1 MGTCEVAMVIQRYAP
16 VVGGGEL
23 QLERLLPHLGERGVH
38 ARVLTRAAPGAPSR
52 ECVGGIAVRRSR
64 DSAETAI
71 ASIVY
76 VAMGLADVVRRRR
89 TTDVVH
95 AHGVLSPATVALGA
109 SFLGI
114 AAVVTPLGAGPQGDL
129 RRLLGKPAGRLRLRL
144 LARRADFVALSREL
158 AAEIAGAGVAAA
170 RIHVIPNGVDTTTY
184 RPADPVERDRL
195 RRGLGLG
202 CATFTAVFV
211 GRLHRVKNVEVLL
224 DAMTCTPDVEL
235 VIAGDGDLRAR
246 LEERAAELGVASR
259 VRFFGMRDDVPDIL
273 KACDAF
279 VLPSHGEGMSN
290 ALIEAMA
297 CGLPCLVATA
307 VGGAAELVGT
317 TAGITLPADDADAW
331 AAALGRLAADRE
343 RGVAIGA
350 RAADH
355 VHTNLSF
362 SRTAEQLST
371 LYRTVSRSR

>member
-1 MGTCEVAMVIQRYAP
+1 M
-16 VVGGGEL
+16 
-23 QLERLLPHLGERGVH
+23 
-38 ARVLTRAAPGAPSR
+38 
-52 ECVGGIAVRRSR
+52 
-64 DSAETAI
+64 
-71 ASIVY
+71 
-76 VAMGLADVVRRRR
+76 
-89 TTDVVH
+89 
-95 AHGVLSPATVALGA
+95 
-109 SFLGI
+109 
-114 AAVVTPLGAGPQGDL
+114 
-129 RRLLGKPAGRLRLRL
+129 
-144 LARRADFVALSREL
+144 SREL

-224 DAMTCTPDVEL
+224 DAMTRTPDVEL

-331 AAALGRLAADRE
+331 AAALGRLAADRDAGWRSV
-343 RGVAIGA
+343 RGRRI
-350 RAADH
+350 
-355 VHTNLSF
+355 TYT
-362 SRTAEQLST
+362 RTC
-371 LYRTVSRSR
+371 RSRELRNSCRRCIAR